1 MATKHANVVTLSEGL
16 PPINLQNPLNIAHVR
31 SRDKSK
37 LLYLH
42 YHSAYVHKTDRVVT
56 YSGELQPI
64 YLHDPSMRWSCK
76 VQWSIRY
83 IIYLLEGDLWILT

>member
-56 YSGELQPI
+56 YSGELQWGGHVRSSGQ
-64 YLHDPSMRWSCK
+64 LDTL
-76 VQWSIRY
+76 Y
-83 IIYLLEGDLWILT
+83 IHLKETYGY